1 MLKVDNIHVAYMDAQ
16 ILQGVSL
23 QVEANEIVTLVGGNA
38 AGKSTLLKTISG
50 LVRPT
55 SGLIEWEGQNITGLD
70 SSEIVDLGIILVPE
84 GRRLFPDMTVIEN
97 LELGAYSRRARKLL
111 PQSLDQVFSLF
122 PVLAER
128 RDQLAGSLS
137 GGEQQMCA
145 IGRGLMAQP
154 KFLMLD
160 EPSLGLAP
168 LIVEKIFEV
177 VKTIHKEG
185 VTIFLVEQHV
195 HKAMAIAD
203 RGYVI
208 EFGKIVLNDT
218 GERLLANPE
227 LKKAYLGM

>member
-55 SGLIEWEGQNITGLD
+55 SGLVEWEGQNITGLD

-97 LELGAYSRRARKLL
+97 LELGAYSSRARKRLG
-111 PQSLDQVFSLF
+111 QSLDQVFSLF

-177 VKTIHKEG
+177 VRTIHKEG

>member
-97 LELGAYSRRARKLL
+97 LELGAYTRRARKLL
-111 PQSLDQVFSLF
+111 RQSLDQVFSLF

-177 VKTIHKEG
+177 VRTIHKEG

>member
-55 SGLIEWEGQNITGLD
+55 SGLVEWEGQNITGMD

-97 LELGAYSRRARKLL
+97 LELGAYSSRARKRLG
-111 PQSLDQVFSLF
+111 QSLDQVFSLF

-177 VKTIHKEG
+177 VRTIHKEG

>member
-55 SGLIEWEGQNITGLD
+55 SGLVEWEGQNITGLD
-70 SSEIVDLGIILVPE
+70 SSDIVDLGIILVPE

-97 LELGAYSRRARKLL
+97 LELGAYSSRARKRLG
-111 PQSLDQVFSLF
+111 QSLDQVFSLF

-177 VKTIHKEG
+177 VRTIHKEG

>member
-55 SGLIEWEGQNITGLD
+55 SGLVEWEGQNITGMD

-97 LELGAYSRRARKLL
+97 LELGAYSSRARKRLG
-111 PQSLDQVFSLF
+111 QSLDQVFSLF